1 MSKAEKL
8 LYVVMYVLFTLG
20 TILAIARNDYG
31 TAIWTIVG
39 GMWMHNSFM
48 HRREV
53 IDLLKELENTK

>member
-20 TILAIARNDYG
+20 TILSIARNDYG
-31 TAIWTIVG
+31 DAIWIIVG

-53 IDLLKELENTK
+53 IDMQKELENIK

>member
-8 LYVVMYVLFTLG
+8 LYVVMYVLFTFG
-20 TILAIARNDYG
+20 AVLAIARNDYG
-31 TAIWTIVG
+31 DAIWIIVG

-53 IDLLKELENTK
+53 IDMQKELENIK

>member
-8 LYVVMYVLFTLG
+8 LYVVMYVLFTTG
-20 TILAIARNDYG
+20 TVLAIARHDYSD
-31 TAIWTIVG
+31 AIWIIIG

-53 IDLLKELENTK
+53 IDLQKELENTK

>member
-20 TILAIARNDYG
+20 TILSIARNDYG
-31 TAIWTIVG
+31 DAIWIIVG

-53 IDLLKELENTK
+53 IDLQKELENTK

>member
-20 TILAIARNDYG
+20 TILSIARNDYG
-31 TAIWTIVG
+31 DAIWIIVG

-53 IDLLKELENTK
+53 IDMQKELEDLK

>member
-8 LYVVMYVLFTLG
+8 LYVVMYILFTFG
-20 TILAIARNDYG
+20 AVLAIARNDYSD
-31 TAIWTIVG
+31 AIWIIVG

-53 IDLLKELENTK
+53 IDLQKELENTK

>member
-8 LYVVMYVLFTLG
+8 LYGVMYVLFTLG
-20 TILAIARNDYG
+20 IILAIARNDYG

-39 GMWMHNSFM
+39 GMWMHTSFM

-53 IDLLKELENTK
+53 INLLKELENTK